1 MIPLRHTERT
11 TPDANRHQRNTC
23 RHPVPRLAR
32 RPFLVSRTR
41 HCCSTITAGTAY
53 KGDLN
58 KADQTLIC
66 AASGG
71 FTVVAPDC
79 VEHGERRTD
88 AWSRATFNGWI
99 FICEAMDQTRQEAP
113 ALLDAALALPNLSA
127 ASPEGAGV
135 SIDGLIAQTVFT
147 QEKRSS
153 FYQADVLVSPCP
165 GGHVGGH
172 VMRRPCHAVSSRSFH
187 GLPGALYRWRPG
199 HGLPGRHQRR
209 NSAPNQQGG
218 RTGGALCRQRSGA

>member
-1 MIPLRHTERT
+1 MIPLRHTERA
-11 TPDANRHQRNTC
+11 TPDAYRHQRNTC

-41 HCCSTITAGTAY
+41 HCCSTITAGTAAS
-53 KGDLN
+53 GDLN

-88 AWSRATFNGWI
+88 AWSRATFNDWT

-113 ALLDAALALPNLSA
+113 ALLDAALARPNLSA

-135 SIDGLIAQTVFT
+135 SMDGLIAQTVFT

-153 FYQADVLVSPCP
+153 FYQGRRVGVAVPRRARGWTRDAPAMPRSLIPIVSRTARCSLS
-165 GGHVGGH
+165 
-172 VMRRPCHAVSSRSFH
+172 MAARTRTARPPSTPKQCA
-187 GLPGALYRWRPG
+187 
-199 HGLPGRHQRR
+199 
-209 NSAPNQQGG
+209 
-218 RTGGALCRQRSGA
+218 